1 MKKVVKQISKIP
13 KQVGQLPKKVA
24 EFDYSML
31 SDAFNVLSKP
41 ARRALINN
49 GIHTPKDLARFTV
62 DTVAQMNGVGPEAID
77 AMMTIL
83 QKQRLKFKPNK

>member
-1 MKKVVKQISKIP
+1 MNKVVRTIS
-13 KQVGQLPKKVA
+13 GLPKKVT
-24 EFDYSML
+24 ELDYSVL

-41 ARRALINN
+41 AKRALINN

-62 DTVAQMNGVGPEAID
+62 ETVASFHGIGPEAID
-77 AMMTIL
+77 AMMVIL